1 MRRSRADESG
11 SALIAA
17 IILTAV
23 MMALGLGALALTDTQ
38 HKLSATERARESA
51 FNLSEAA
58 LNAQVF
64 QLNRVWP
71 TAANPGPTTCSAS
84 AATSALCPDPASLA
98 TSYTGADYGSRPCA
112 SGTPPDAWTT
122 TIRDDGTGTADKQY
136 YGSTVKDRSPYDL
149 NGNGAVWV
157 RATGVAN
164 CQAQAVVALVT
175 RGQVSM
181 PFPASAVAGNW
192 FSTNNQGRKVIVDTL
207 GAYAQ
212 PPSARPGPAAQP
224 ADVVVRC
231 AGLSSSAC
239 LNYAADKGQ
248 VSPDT
253 AAITPS
259 MSATTLTA
267 LQLQAVKQQAVNA
280 GSYWASGTC
289 PSSAQLS
296 SPSSGT
302 WQGAPVY
309 VEGPCNLSG
318 GGNSATTPG
327 FLVVVNGTYALGGN
341 STFYGVVYAV
351 NQQNSSG
358 AVVSLSGTAEIQGS
372 VIVDGPGGI
381 LAGASKTN
389 IVYDA
394 RALSLVRGF
403 AGASIAR
410 NTWRIV
416 PSAQ

>member
-1 MRRSRADESG
+1 MRRSLADESG

-17 IILTAV
+17 IALIAV

-38 HKLSATERARESA
+38 HRLSATERARESA

-64 QLNRVWP
+64 QLNHVWP
-71 TAANPGPTTCSAS
+71 TAASPASTSCSAS
-84 AATSALCPDPASLA
+84 AATDALCPDPASLA
-98 TSYTGADYGSRPCA
+98 NSYTGTDYGSHTCA
-112 SGTPPDAWTT
+112 SGTPTDAWTT
-122 TIRDDGTGTADKQY
+122 TVRDDVPGTADQQY
-136 YGSTVKDRSPYDL
+136 YSSTVKDRLPYDA
-149 NGNGAVWV
+149 NANGAVWV

-164 CQAQAVVALVT
+164 CQTQTTVALVT

-181 PFPASAVAGNW
+181 PFPASAVAANW
-192 FSTNNQGRKVIVDTL
+192 FATNNQGRKVIVDTL
-207 GAYAQ
+207 GVYAQ
-212 PPSARPGPAAQP
+212 PPSARPGPAAHP
-224 ADVVVRC
+224 ADVSVRC
-231 AGLSSSAC
+231 AGLSGSGC

-253 AAITPS
+253 AAVNAS
-259 MSATTLTA
+259 MSATTFTA
-267 LQLQAVKQQAVNA
+267 LQLQALKQQAVNA

-289 PSSAQLS
+289 PSSTQLS
-296 SPSSGT
+296 SPTSGT
-302 WQGAPVY
+302 WPGAPVY

-318 GGNSATTPG
+318 GGNTATTPG
-327 FLVVVNGTYALGGN
+327 FLVIVNGTYALGGN
-341 STFYGVVYAV
+341 STFYGVVYAA

-372 VIVDGPGGI
+372 VIVDGPGGVI
-381 LAGASKTN
+381 AGASKTN
-389 IVYDA
+389 IVYDP